1 MFPLARLYSVSLLGS
16 IRLLLLRLLLSGKFP
31 LKEGLGQVYVRL
43 AWLIVSQ
50 LLLARLLLLR
60 LISDN
65 DITKEVVKTLINLI
79 TLSHEIVGHSTRC
92 HVCLRTSF
100 RDGIAKLTHAS
111 NGASHI
117 ATPSVAVDLLIW
129 ST

>member
-50 LLLARLLLLR
+50 LLLARLLLR

-100 RDGIAKLTHAS
+100 TDGIAKLTHAS
-111 NGASHI
+111 NGAGHI